1 MESKADTLVS
11 LIQQGQR
18 TLSFLNAREVA
29 FAALVVRRQK
39 AVVLVARKKEALI
52 FLARQPLG
60 LWANLDK
67 IEATQRWLAERG
79 TQALAHLQKRAK
91 AFQLLQVRRMHVG
104 LVVSHTCLILQCL
117 LLALMRSSPLARPP
131 LLCESK
137 TWPLPTY
144 SSSARMRK
152 YLVLLCNVA
161 LYRSTPSGYAKRK
174 RVCSRRTLR

>member
-79 TQALAHLQKRAK
+79 AQALAHLQKRAK

-104 LVVSHTCLILQCL
+104 LVVSPR
-117 LLALMRSSPLARPP
+117 A
-131 LLCESK
+131 
-137 TWPLPTY
+137 
-144 SSSARMRK
+144 
-152 YLVLLCNVA
+152 
-161 LYRSTPSGYAKRK
+161 
-174 RVCSRRTLR
+174 